1 MLEAGL
7 VDKFSHPL
15 DWTRSV
21 AETIAFDKVVEA
33 AQKYCDEHPDTL
45 LIVTGD
51 HTHSI
56 AVAGT
61 IDDKKKVAICA
72 KRLAFTLR
80 QATRTTRTRIRTA
93 SRTISI
99 PTSVWP
105 YSSVPIP
112 ITTKPIVLSRTRPLR
127 PPLRMKKASTWQTPN
142 TRTSRGLISLKATC
156 LATSLRA
163 YTQLTTLSSQHVVL
177 TPIRSRVS

>member
-1 MLEAGL
+1 MA
-7 VDKFSHPL
+7 VDKCSHPL

-61 IDDKKKVAICA
+61 IDDKKEGRDLREKVGVYA
-72 KRLAFTLR
+72 KAGY
-80 QATRTTRTRIRTA
+80 
-93 SRTISI
+93 
-99 PTSVWP
+99 PH
-105 YSSVPIP
+105 YED
-112 ITTKPIVLSRTRPLR
+112 KD
-127 PPLRMKKASTWQTPN
+127 KD
-142 TRTSRGLISLKATC
+142 
-156 LATSLRA
+156 
-163 YTQLTTLSSQHVVL
+163 TQLTTLSSQHVAP